1 MLAKCED
8 AVDELEAEIFG
19 DLDEVAKQC
28 LRDGLVSAVRH
39 MHAGLPD
46 R

>member
-1 MLAKCED
+1 MLAACEG

-19 DLDEVAKQC
+19 GLDEAGRQC
-28 LRDGLVSAVRH
+28 LRDGLVSAVRQ
-39 MHAGLPD
+39 MHAGLPE